1 MKTLIKNPR
10 TALTLKTVRFEA
22 VIDNSDADTIA
33 LALILEQISRGPRTA
48 LLELAQVEFDEQQ
61 YTDALCYAV
70 SYACDRASA
79 VKISAE
85 LRAELAELENLG
97 IFGDFVELT
106 KTLALEL
113 ARKFTASELAAQVA
127 VKLANTEEFVNISN
141 FGTMAAD

>member
-48 LLELAQVEFDEQQ
+48 LLELAQVEFDEPQ

-79 VKISAE
+79 VKISDE
-85 LRAELAELENLG
+85 LRAELQELETLG
-97 IFGDFVELT
+97 IFGDLVELSET
-106 KTLALEL
+106 RALDL
-113 ARKFTASELAAQVA
+113 AREFTSSELAAQVA
-127 VKLANTEEFVNISN
+127 VKLSNTEEFVNISN
-141 FGTMAAD
+141 FSTL